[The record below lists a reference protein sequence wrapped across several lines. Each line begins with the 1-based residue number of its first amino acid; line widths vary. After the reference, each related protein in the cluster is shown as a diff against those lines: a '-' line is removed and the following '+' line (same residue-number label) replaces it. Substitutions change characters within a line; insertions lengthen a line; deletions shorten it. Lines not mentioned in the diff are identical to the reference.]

1 MHHVALCSSLTL
13 LLAHSSF
20 ADLKN
25 ELNALAATPRDK
37 IMQIVRNA
45 MVAFIA
51 ASITACAWLAPM
63 DTPAMERVDA
73 GLKRALIS
81 FATARALNAVI
92 SVAQGTEASIQPLGF
107 GVTLTPG
114 QVLRPIHELVEQF
127 SNLMLAASV
136 VFGVQKVL
144 ISIGSYWPLSLALTV
159 AALGWAACCFCQRP
173 PPAVLS
179 RLLVIFLMLRFAIPV
194 MTLGTDALWHKYLA
208 ADYAVSQDSISST
221 SGQVDKLSP
230 SISEVSESQGLL
242 EKMKGWLSK
251 NADVKAH
258 FANLKAAAEQ
268 AAEHIVKLIVIF
280 VLQTLVIPLLLL
292 WALYGVARRAFEW
305 PGPMPTGAAK
315 A

>member
-1 MHHVALCSSLTL
+1 MY
-13 LLAHSSF
+13 
-20 ADLKN
+20 
-25 ELNALAATPRDK
+25 
-37 IMQIVRNA
+37 IVPNA
-45 MVAFIA
+45 MVAFIVA
-51 ASITACAWLAPM
+51 TITACAWLAPM
-63 DTPAMERVDA
+63 DTPAMEKVDA

-92 SVAQGTEASIQPLGF
+92 SVAQGTEASIQPLSF

-173 PPAVLS
+173 LPALLS

-208 ADYAVSQDSISST
+208 ADYAVRQDSISST
-221 SGQVDKLSP
+221 SGQVDKLIPIPCHETTEAEGS
-230 SISEVSESQGLL
+230 
-242 EKMKGWLSK
+242 
-251 NADVKAH
+251 NAQLRVHKERMAPGICVKA
-258 FANLKAAAEQ
+258 FQ
-268 AAEHIVKLIVIF
+268 ASQQASTICSY
-280 VLQTLVIPLLLL
+280 PS
-292 WALYGVARRAFEW
+292 
-305 PGPMPTGAAK
+305 
-315 A
+315 

>member
-1 MHHVALCSSLTL
+1 MHHAALCSSLTL
-13 LLAHSSF
+13 PLAHSSPV
-20 ADLKN
+20 DLKN
-25 ELNALAATPRDK
+25 KLNALAATLKDK

-45 MVAFIA
+45 LVAFIVA
-51 ASITACAWLAPM
+51 AITACAWLAPM
-63 DTPAMERVDA
+63 DTPAMEKVDA

-114 QVLRPIHELVEQF
+114 QVLRPIHDLVEQF

-136 VFGVQKVL
+136 VFGVQKML
-144 ISIGSYWPLSLALTV
+144 ISIGSYWPLSFALTG
-159 AALGWAACCFCQRP
+159 AALGWLSCHLRQRH
-173 PPAVLS
+173 PPALLS
-179 RLLVIFLMLRFAIPV
+179 RLLVILLMLRFAIPV
-194 MTLGTDALWHKYLA
+194 VTLGTDALWHKYLA
-208 ADYAVSQDSISST
+208 ADYVVSQDSINSA

-280 VLQTLVIPLLLL
+280 MLQTLVIPLLLL

-305 PGPMPTGAAK
+305 PGPMPAGAAK

>member
-1 MHHVALCSSLTL
+1 
-13 LLAHSSF
+13 
-20 ADLKN
+20 
-25 ELNALAATPRDK
+25 
-37 IMQIVRNA
+37 MQIVRNA
-45 MVAFIA
+45 LVAFIVVA
-51 ASITACAWLAPM
+51 ITACAWLAPM
-63 DTPAMERVDA
+63 DTPAMEKVDA

-114 QVLRPIHELVEQF
+114 QVLQPIHDLVEQF

-136 VFGVQKVL
+136 VFGMQKML

-159 AALGWAACCFCQRP
+159 AALSWAAYCFYQRP
-173 PPAVLS
+173 PPALLS

-194 MTLGTDALWHKYLA
+194 MTLGTDVLWQKYLA

-230 SISEVSESQGLL
+230 SISEVSESQGLI
-242 EKMKGWLSK
+242 EKVKGWLSK
-251 NADVKAH
+251 NADVKAQ

-292 WALYGVARRAFEW
+292 WALYSVAWRAFEW
-305 PGPMPTGAAK
+305 PGPRPRPMPTGAAK

>member
-1 MHHVALCSSLTL
+1 
-13 LLAHSSF
+13 
-20 ADLKN
+20 
-25 ELNALAATPRDK
+25 
-37 IMQIVRNA
+37 MQIVRNA
-45 MVAFIA
+45 MVAFIVA
-51 ASITACAWLAPM
+51 AITAFAWLALI
-63 DTPAMERVDA
+63 DTPAMEKVDA

-92 SVAQGTEASIQPLGF
+92 SVAQGIEASIQPLGF

-159 AALGWAACCFCQRP
+159 AALSWATCCFCQQH
-173 PPAVLS
+173 PPALVS

-194 MTLGTDALWHKYLA
+194 ITLGTDALWHKYLA
-208 ADYAVSQDSISST
+208 ADYALSQDTISST
-221 SGQVDKLSP
+221 SKQVDKVSLS
-230 SISEVSESQGLL
+230 IAEVSESEGLL

-258 FANLKAAAEQ
+258 FLNLKAAAEQ

-292 WALYGVARRAFEW
+292 WVLYGVARRAFE
-305 PGPMPTGAAK
+305 
-315 A
+315 